1 MIFEI
6 RPLCDALGAEII
18 GLDLSAPLDDAT
30 FTNVHQAH
38 LDHLVLVFRDQRL
51 EPGRQIDFSRRFG
64 PLDHHPSDDAVLP
77 DFPDVL
83 VLSTKRENGKYIG
96 LPDAGPMWHSDLAY
110 RKQTALGT
118 MLYALE
124 TPDVGGDTRFA
135 NMYKAYDTLPKHLKD
150 AVEGRR
156 AVFLAGRNNANRSF
170 KRTLNKAQ
178 QDKTPAVAHPFI
190 RTHPE
195 TGRKSI
201 FASAQHTIAIEGM
214 AESESAEILSAVFAH
229 VAGGDFLYTHK
240 WRVGDLT
247 FWDNRCVQHIAD
259 LSRIDDP
266 TYIRHMHRTTIEGDA
281 PF

>member
-135 NMYKAYDTLPKHLKD
+135 NMYKAYDTLPKH
-150 AVEGRR
+150 
-156 AVFLAGRNNANRSF
+156 
-170 KRTLNKAQ
+170 
-178 QDKTPAVAHPFI
+178 
-190 RTHPE
+190 
-195 TGRKSI
+195 
-201 FASAQHTIAIEGM
+201 
-214 AESESAEILSAVFAH
+214 
-229 VAGGDFLYTHK
+229 
-240 WRVGDLT
+240 
-247 FWDNRCVQHIAD
+247 
-259 LSRIDDP
+259 
-266 TYIRHMHRTTIEGDA
+266 
-281 PF
+281 